1 MTDITNTEDN
11 FNIKEYQEYLLSD
24 EYKEAQLKKITDNYR
39 LMKSIELEN
48 RHILSAFSDPEKKQ
62 KMIETVNQVWGV
74 VLDTNTEQHT
84 IEDIVK
90 MTLEGDNV
98 KFLND
103 NKHMKFFPS
112 LVMYET
118 HQDHKAQKKLV
129 RGKYLSKRQTKKQ
142 KTPLQTISYVYDAK
156 SASDRDDKLN
166 RIEQSLQDAHTMISK
181 LAVNQ
186 LQMQQHIDMNS
197 SNISNIQESLEDV
210 QKLYTD
216 SRKVQ
221 LYTLHKSNPSLS
233 YEELGDMIGV
243 VKRTVI
249 RWMKDFKRNNLI

>member
-1 MTDITNTEDN
+1 MTNRINTEDN

-90 MTLEGDNV
+90 MTLESDNV
-98 KFLND
+98 QFLND
-103 NKHMKFFPS
+103 NKHMRFFPAT
-112 LVMYET
+112 VMYET
-118 HQDHKAQKKLV
+118 HQEHKAQKKLV

-166 RIEQSLQDAHTMISK
+166 RIEQSLQDAHTMITK

-186 LQMQQHIDMNS
+186 LQMQQHIDLNS
-197 SNISNIQESLEDV
+197 SNIGGIQVALEEV
-210 QKLYTD
+210 QKLYSDT
-216 SRKVQ
+216 RKVQ
-221 LYTLHKSNPSLS
+221 LYTLYKSNSTLS
-233 YEELGDMIGV
+233 YEEVGKMVGV
-243 VKRTVI
+243 SKSTVI